1 MCWNENVSLNTF
13 VFSMFVLLLI
23 IYNNKYTQYKIT
35 ELNNIW
41 VYIFFTSFISIQLV
55 EFFIWKNIN
64 NKFYNHLFSLIGAL
78 IIFIQPVCSLMILSN
93 ISLRNILLAT
103 YLIPS
108 IPYMI
113 YKMLT
118 KDIYTTISK
127 GGKLR
132 WHFFES
138 SPLLVI
144 IWIFYLLF
152 SVVYE
157 KYIMCILLGIGL
169 LGVTYYNYKKDESYS
184 SMWCWFVNSI
194 MIYYAFYLLI
204 VLPFYEKNSIC

>member
-35 ELNNIW
+35 ELDNIW
-41 VYIFFTSFISIQLV
+41 TYIFFMSFISIQLV
-55 EFFIWKNIN
+55 EFFIWRNIN
-64 NKFYNHLFSLIGAL
+64 NKFYNHLFSLIGGL
-78 IIFIQPVCSLMILSN
+78 ILFMQPVFSLMVLSN
-93 ISLRNILLAT
+93 ISLRNLLLTT
-103 YLIPS
+103 YLLPG
-108 IPYMI
+108 IPYII
-113 YKMLT
+113 YKIFT
-118 KDIYTTISK
+118 KDMYTTISK
-127 GGKLR
+127 SGKLR
-132 WHFFES
+132 WYFFES
-138 SPLLVI
+138 PPLLVI

-157 KYIMCILLGIGL
+157 KYIMGILFGIGL
-169 LGVTYYNYKKDESYS
+169 LGLTYYNYKNDETYA
-184 SMWCWFVNSI
+184 SMWCWIANSV

>member
-1 MCWNENVSLNTF
+1 
-13 VFSMFVLLLI
+13 
-23 IYNNKYTQYKIT
+23 
-35 ELNNIW
+35 
-41 VYIFFTSFISIQLV
+41 
-55 EFFIWKNIN
+55 
-64 NKFYNHLFSLIGAL
+64 
-78 IIFIQPVCSLMILSN
+78 MILSN